1 MDFKSGIKHGVA
13 ITGIILGLSI
23 TPAQAG
29 VAGSM
34 VLDITGGCFSYG
46 ANGTTGCGISDGSP
60 DAAGAKEYATG
71 SFTFNNTLSG
81 ISNPAAYA
89 YQASVSLYAEAP
101 PDNPVISFDDT
112 RSKSFATLADLQSD
126 PLWNTAYAFVTAVLA
141 ADTNGSFTA
150 TIPTPPA
157 PPGTTVEASW
167 NYTLSNLTPGPGS
180 TPAYATGEF
189 KAWSTDDLNGLS
201 LVLLGQKP
209 LPASPVN
216 FSLNV
221 ALSAIPEPA
230 TIALIGLGILGMGA
244 AQRRKTPAALPV

>member
-46 ANGTTGCGISDGSP
+46 AGGATDCGISDELKGI
-60 DAAGAKEYATG
+60 GVKEYATG

-89 YQASVSLYAEAP
+89 YQAFVSLQAEI
-101 PDNPVISFDDT
+101 PDNPATLFDDT
-112 RSKSFATLADLQSD
+112 RSKTFATLADLQSD

-167 NYTLSNLTPGPGS
+167 NYTLSNLTLGPGS

-189 KAWSTDDLNGLS
+189 KAWSGDDLNGIS
-201 LVLLGQKP
+201 QLLFGQN
-209 LPASPVN
+209 LPAIPVN
-216 FSLNV
+216 FSLKV

-244 AQRRKTPAALPV
+244 AQRRKISVALPA

>member
-34 VLDITGGCFSYG
+34 VLNITGGCFSYG
-46 ANGTTGCGISDGSP
+46 ANGATDCGISDELKGI
-60 DAAGAKEYATG
+60 GVKEYATG

-81 ISNPAAYA
+81 ISNPATYA
-89 YQASVSLYAEAP
+89 YQASVSLRAVDPNNIAAP
-101 PDNPVISFDDT
+101 FNDT
-112 RSKSFATLADLQSD
+112 RSQTFATLADLTSD
-126 PLWNTAYAFVTAVLA
+126 PLWKTASDFVNAVLA
-141 ADTNGSFTA
+141 NTKGSFTA
-150 TIPTPPA
+150 TIPT

-167 NYTLSNLTPGPGS
+167 NYTLSNLTLGPGS
-180 TPAYATGEF
+180 TPAYATGTFE
-189 KAWSTDDLNGLS
+189 AWSGDDLNGIS
-201 LVLLGQKP
+201 QLLFGQN
-209 LPASPVN
+209 LPAIPVN
-216 FSLNV
+216 FSLKV

-244 AQRRKTPAALPV
+244 AQRRKTPAALPA

>member
-34 VLDITGGCFSYG
+34 VLNITGGCFSYG
-46 ANGTTGCGISDGSP
+46 ANGATDCGISDELKGI
-60 DAAGAKEYATG
+60 GVKEYATG

-141 ADTNGSFTA
+141 NTNGSFTA

-189 KAWSTDDLNGLS
+189 KAWSTNDLNGLS
-201 LVLLGQKP
+201 LALLGQP

>member
-34 VLDITGGCFSYG
+34 VLNITGGCFSYG
-46 ANGTTGCGISDGSP
+46 ANGATDCGISDELKGI
-60 DAAGAKEYATG
+60 GVKEYATG

-112 RSKSFATLADLQSD
+112 RSKSFATLADLQS
-126 PLWNTAYAFVTAVLA
+126 
-141 ADTNGSFTA
+141 
-150 TIPTPPA
+150 
-157 PPGTTVEASW
+157 
-167 NYTLSNLTPGPGS
+167 
-180 TPAYATGEF
+180 
-189 KAWSTDDLNGLS
+189 
-201 LVLLGQKP
+201 
-209 LPASPVN
+209 
-216 FSLNV
+216 
-221 ALSAIPEPA
+221 
-230 TIALIGLGILGMGA
+230 
-244 AQRRKTPAALPV
+244 